1 MSLLILLLCYFL
13 HQPLQFLFDEKV
25 GVGLCHSNYLFV
37 RSIILQINP
46 LVLQFTVKETVVQ
59 VQSEDL
65 VSNIRWFSPN
75 GDLIPQDE
83 RYTVLASHKNS
94 FDE

>member
-1 MSLLILLLCYFL
+1 
-13 HQPLQFLFDEKV
+13 
-25 GVGLCHSNYLFV
+25 
-37 RSIILQINP
+37 
-46 LVLQFTVKETVVQ
+46 

-83 RYTVLASHKNS
+83 RYTVLATHKNS
-94 FDE
+94 SERSDQILQKYNCLPEHSNLNWPPDISSHVKGKNDKTIKEISYGT